1 MFGNKKKTNTNARD
15 LGFDIN
21 NNIKEDN
28 KEVVNNKKKKN
39 KTKAKSSSKKNQQ
52 KKKPGFTI
60 PKTVQD
66 TIPYVSVYKNGIIE
80 IEPGIFTKSYKIED
94 VNFKIATDE
103 EQMEIFN
110 NYQDLLN
117 TFDADVKMQLIIY
130 NRNMDEKQVNEK
142 ILIPYRRDN
151 LNEYRE
157 EYNNMLLDKMK
168 EGRNNIAKEKY
179 ITLSIEAKTSEDAF
193 TRFAKLDTQMSN
205 AIKRINKIGADPMT
219 LTERLEI
226 LADIYNDTNASS
238 DFYQK
243 AKINGKEVETF
254 NFEWM
259 AKQGLTTKDLIG
271 PSSFAFSKDYIE
283 IGDKFA
289 KVLFIDNLP
298 TFINANVLSDL
309 TDINANMLLSINYNK
324 LRPDKAVA
332 LLRNQLVNINS
343 NVVDAQKR
351 AAKSGYSPDLIS
363 PELLRAQNEAQELMD
378 DLTTRNQGLIL
389 TTFVITLFGDTL
401 TELDDNIEQLKT
413 VVGKYMCQIKLLR
426 YQQEKGFNSTLP
438 LGRNDVYVDRLL
450 TSESA
455 AIFIPFSTQELSQGK
470 GFYYGLNAVSKNLI
484 LFNRKSS
491 KNMNGMILG
500 TPGSGKSFSAKREM
514 INVILNTDDE
524 IYVVDPER
532 EYTPLAHLLGG
543 EVVKIEAG
551 GTMHLNPM
559 DMDVHYG
566 DDDDSKVDP
575 IAMKCDFIAGL
586 CETMA
591 GDKRALS
598 ATQKSIVD
606 RCTNILYKPYIE
618 HMKELARTN
627 TSISCDTKASPT
639 LRDFYEILLS
649 QPEYEAQALALSI
662 ERFCIGTLDIFAHKT
677 NVQRNNRFMIY
688 DIKNIGSGLMELGL
702 QVCLNSIWN
711 QIIENKRYN
720 RYTWFYLDEFYLM
733 LQTESSASFLQQ
745 IYKRARKWQGIP
757 TGITQNVGDLL
768 ASPQAIT
775 MISNC
780 EFILMLNQAPIDKMQ
795 LAQMLNISPTQLS
808 YITNSDPGQGLI
820 YTGKSIVPFIDRF
833 PTNTKLYKVMTTRAS
848 DLDDGKKE

>member
-1 MFGNKKKTNTNARD
+1 MFSKKKKKETRD
-15 LGFDIN
+15 LGFN
-21 NNIKEDN
+21 VQAEEQ
-28 KEVVNNKKKKN
+28 KEVSKPSKGKKKTKSNNKKKK
-39 KTKAKSSSKKNQQ
+39 S
-52 KKKPGFTI
+52 KPGFTI
-60 PKTVQD
+60 PKTVQE
-66 TIPYVSVYKNGIIE
+66 TIPYLSVYENGIIE
-80 IEPGIFTKSYKIED
+80 TEPGIFTKSYKIED

-103 EQMEIFN
+103 EQMDIFN
-110 NYQDLLN
+110 KYQDLLN
-117 TFDADVKMQLIIY
+117 TFDSDVKMQLIIY
-130 NRNMDEKQVNEK
+130 NRNMDEKKVNEK
-142 ILIPYRRDN
+142 ILIPFKRDD

-168 EGRNNIAKEKY
+168 EGRNNITKEKY
-179 ITLSIEAKTSEDAF
+179 ITLAIEGKSLDDAVTKF
-193 TRFAKLDTQMSN
+193 SKLDGQMSN
-205 AIKRINKIGADPMT
+205 AIKRINGLGTEPLSA
-219 LTERLEI
+219 TERLEI
-226 LADIYNDTNASS
+226 LADIYNDTNDSS

-243 AKINGKEVETF
+243 AKMNGKDVETF
-254 NFEWM
+254 NFKWM
-259 AKQGLTTKDLIG
+259 TKQGLTTKDLIG
-271 PSSFAFSKDYIE
+271 PASFAFSKDYIE

-298 TFINANVLSDL
+298 TFINANILSEL

-332 LLRNQLVNINS
+332 LLRNQVVNINS

-363 PELLRAQNEAQELMD
+363 PELLRAQAEAQELMD

-389 TTFVITLFGDTL
+389 TTFVITLFGNTL
-401 TELDDNIEQLKT
+401 EELDNNVDQLKT
-413 VVGKYMCQIKLLR
+413 IIGKFMCQIKLLR

-438 LGRNDVYVDRLL
+438 LGRCDVYVDRLL

-484 LFNRKSS
+484 LFNRKNS

-514 INVILNTDDE
+514 INVILNTDDD

-532 EYTPLAHLLGG
+532 EYTPLAKLLGG
-543 EVVKIEAG
+543 EVIKVEAG
-551 GTMHLNPM
+551 GLMHLNPM

-618 HMKELARTN
+618 HMKELAKVNTN
-627 TSISCDTKASPT
+627 ISCDTKASPT

-649 QPEYEAQALALSI
+649 QPEYEAQSLALSI

-677 NVQRNNRFMIY
+677 NVQRNNRFMVY

-702 QVCLNSIWN
+702 QVCLNTIWN
-711 QIIENKRYN
+711 QIIENKRYG

-745 IYKRARKWQGIP
+745 IYKRARKWLGIP

-768 ASPQAIT
+768 ASPQAVT

-848 DLDDGKKE
+848 DLEDEVK